1 MKKVASIFLR
11 AEIEPENQRSIR
23 SVCACG
29 FRQDNTDGSMLLY
42 RITVEQYLQL
52 PRDRTVL

>member
-1 MKKVASIFLR
+1 MKKAASIFLS

-42 RITVEQYLQL
+42 RITMEEYLQL
-52 PRDRTVL
+52 LRDGTVS